1 MQLPTSKTFVIF
13 AVCLTLFALTSGD
26 AYAAAPIMHGIVRVK
41 ETQAP
46 IPGVWVKWTDGF
58 RTEWYEQTNQEGVY
72 SFPSWDPMTP
82 AERQTEHDTLIDPDQ
97 DGTSDVHKASVAT
110 PARFGCAQNPHQ
122 FSLIVPKSWTGNAQD
137 STLVI
142 NNVTFMNGAHD
153 FTLPPLEYSN
163 PTVLPTA
170 TSTPTPTVTPTVTI
184 TITPSPSPTP
194 TPTVFA
200 PSPTPT
206 PTRPPAVCDCDNV
219 TFDTVPTRGQNVT
232 FTGFAKVT
240 DTGTNGSEASS
251 MNFRFQ
257 RLVNAST
264 NQWEDYTDTSGQAYS
279 ATRPVVGVT
288 YTPNPT
294 PPTTKRYASQ
304 WSLSLPNTIPAG
316 TYRVEV
322 DQIACR
328 HTTQALGRTVSGRAV
343 LAATDDGNS
352 GVRSFLQFLGAL
364 FGFTSEPVATP
375 TPVPGA
381 NIQSQGEAVP
391 FVVVAPQNSRSIQL
405 GTFTFVSPT
414 PRVVPGCTGIEFE
427 IL

>member
-1 MQLPTSKTFVIF
+1 MAFLKRR
-13 AVCLTLFALTSGD
+13 CLTIFLVAFLFFTLTGKN
-26 AYAAAPIMHGIVRVK
+26 AHAWAPIMEGIVRVK

-46 IPGVWVKWTDGF
+46 IPGVWVKWHDLYGGE
-58 RTEWYEQTNQEGVY
+58 RYEQTDPNGMY
-72 SFPSWDPMTP
+72 SFASWDPLTQE
-82 AERQTEHDTLIDPDQ
+82 ERQKEYDTMIDSDL
-97 DGTSDVHKASVAT
+97 DGVADVRKSSVSRNAY
-110 PARFGCAQNPHQ
+110 FGCASNPHT
-122 FSLIVPKSWTGNAQD
+122 FSLIVPKFWTGNTD
-137 STLVI
+137 NSRLVI
-142 NNVTFMNGAHD
+142 PEVNFSNGIHSI
-153 FTLPPLEYSN
+153 TVPPLEYSN
-163 PTVLPTA
+163 PTVL
-170 TSTPTPTVTPTVTI
+170 PTPTVTPTVTI

-343 LAATDDGNS
+343 LAATDDGSS
-352 GVRSFLQFLGAL
+352 GVGSFLQFLGAL
-364 FGFTSEPVATP
+364 FGFTSKPVATP